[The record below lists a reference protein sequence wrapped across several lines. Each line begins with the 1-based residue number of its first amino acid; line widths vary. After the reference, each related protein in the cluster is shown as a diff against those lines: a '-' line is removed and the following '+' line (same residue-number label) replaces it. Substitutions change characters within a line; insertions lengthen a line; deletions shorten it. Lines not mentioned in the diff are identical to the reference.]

1 MIDKAKSTLTVRFVN
16 GTEQKFEFTRPEES
30 ASIAQRIQ
38 DALNANQLLLELD
51 DRLMVVPFQ
60 NILTVEISPPP
71 PKVRGHVLRNVRLV
85 EGSKR
90 GDHYLSSGDQKKST
104 RK

>member
-1 MIDKAKSTLTVRFVN
+1 MIDKTKGTLTIRFID
-16 GTEQKFEFTRPEES
+16 GSEQKFEFTRLEES
-30 ASIAQRIQ
+30 SSIAQRIQ
-38 DALNANQLLLELD
+38 DALSANQLLLELE

-60 NILTVEISPPP
+60 NILTVEVSPPP

-85 EGSKR
+85 EGSEH
-90 GDHYLSSGDQKKST
+90 GDHYLSSGNQKRSA